1 MSQLKSESKEI
12 DGNSYE
18 VYMLPP
24 MLSQD
29 LLMDVAKMVGPALG
43 PVLDKFFNG
52 GNPDVLSQELGAD
65 FFSRATSTFFIGLD
79 KKVMR
84 DVIGAMANV
93 SNVDGRPLKVIF
105 DIHFLGRLEIMY
117 QWLMF
122 AMRVQWGNSLSA
134 LVKVAPQGAQK
145 MMGRV

>member
-1 MSQLKSESKEI
+1 MSQLTSEKKEI

-24 MLSQD
+24 MISQD

-52 GNPDVLSQELGAD
+52 GNPDVLNQELGAD
-65 FFSRATSTFFIGLD
+65 FFSRAASTFFMGLD
-79 KKVMR
+79 KKIMR
-84 DVIGAMANV
+84 DVIGAMSGV
-93 SNVDGRPLKVIF
+93 TEVDGKPLKNIF
-105 DIHFLGRLEIMY
+105 DIHFRGRLEVMY

-122 AMRVQWGNSLSA
+122 GMKVQWGNSLSA
-134 LVKVAPQGAQK
+134 LVKAAPQGAQK
-145 MMGRV
+145 IMGMV